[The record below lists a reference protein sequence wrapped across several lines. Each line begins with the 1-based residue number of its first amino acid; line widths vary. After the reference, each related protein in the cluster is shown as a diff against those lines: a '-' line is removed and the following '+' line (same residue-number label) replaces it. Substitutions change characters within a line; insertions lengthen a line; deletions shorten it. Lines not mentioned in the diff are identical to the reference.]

1 MNLVNELLKR
11 NVFKIPPPKKKKK
24 KKKKKAVGQYSYIS
38 YTFTGNIWFIL

>member
-11 NVFKIPPPKKKKK
+11 NVFKIPHPWKKK

-38 YTFTGNIWFIL
+38 YTFTGKIWFIL